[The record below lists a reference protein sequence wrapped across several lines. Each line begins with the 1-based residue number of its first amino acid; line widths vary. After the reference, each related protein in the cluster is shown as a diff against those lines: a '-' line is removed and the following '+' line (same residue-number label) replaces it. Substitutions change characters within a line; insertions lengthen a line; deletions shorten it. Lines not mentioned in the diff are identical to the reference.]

1 MINLKEYRNNEMKW
15 LAVLYAGLYLY
26 FCTDFVNILSNYN
39 NSEISLVSK
48 IFESVFITGII
59 PIIVYI
65 FDSFISSNG
74 KNWLLG
80 SYIIKPYGYT
90 VFSKIASGKFNDE
103 RVSCATAKAK
113 YGKIISNIPHDK
125 KLRFKYENEKWNQLY
140 AEVEANSAVIQTQ
153 RDWLVCRDM
162 YVETILFTIFY
173 LVSILI
179 FSSISFSIELL
190 LILITMIIILNIC
203 THNKMK
209 RFVYTVIVK
218 DITTKKD

>member
-1 MINLKEYRNNEMKW
+1 M
-15 LAVLYAGLYLY
+15 
-26 FCTDFVNILSNYN
+26 
-39 NSEISLVSK
+39 
-48 IFESVFITGII
+48 
-59 PIIVYI
+59 
-65 FDSFISSNG
+65 
-74 KNWLLG
+74 
-80 SYIIKPYGYT
+80 
-90 VFSKIASGKFNDE
+90 
-103 RVSCATAKAK
+103 
-113 YGKIISNIPHDK
+113 
-125 KLRFKYENEKWNQLY
+125 RFKYENEKWNQLY

-153 RDWLVCRDM
+153 RDWLACRDM